1 MPINMTIKIK
11 IDKLIKKHNKWTQE
25 KQKKLEK
32 KKKVLII
39 SLFMKKTAHPYG
51 FMVNFI
57 NHLSRKNTIP
67 T

>member
-1 MPINMTIKIK
+1 MTIQIK
-11 IDKLIKKHNKWTQE
+11 IDKLIEKHNKWTQE

-39 SLFMKKTAHPYG
+39 SLFMKKTSRPYG
-51 FMVNFI
+51 LMVNFI